1 MLNKR
6 FSGNLSCAKIFKI
19 FAQVKF
25 PKRAKCI
32 RCNSYQIYR
41 KNKRYF
47 CKKCRYQFN
56 LTTKTKLA
64 KLRISPREWYE
75 IINCFALGFSAHK
88 AYKFLNT
95 KHYERIFKA
104 YSIIRKAMVSDSE
117 MSFEKWKGTFEV
129 DESFYGG
136 KFINKRKSVRMKLRK
151 KGLAKRGRGAKY
163 TKQPVFGIYKRN
175 GCVYLTPIPDTER
188 KVLERIITEKIA
200 IRSNINSDK
209 WKGYA
214 GLVGLGYIHSSVDH
228 GKEEYV
234 SGKVHINGMEGFWGL
249 SKTNMHTYK
258 GIKKKNWLYYLKEME
273 FRYNNRDLN
282 HDELVNKIIEIL
294 MK

>member
-6 FSGNLSCAKIFKI
+6 FSGNLSCAKIYKF

-25 PKRAKCI
+25 PKRAYCI
-32 RCNSYQIYR
+32 RCKSYQVYR
-41 KNKRYF
+41 TNKRYF
-47 CKKCRYQFN
+47 CKKCRYQFS
-56 LTTKTKLA
+56 LTTKTSLS
-64 KLRISPREWYE
+64 KLRISLREWYE
-75 IINCFALGFSAHK
+75 IINCFTLGLSANKAHK
-88 AYKFLNT
+88 FLATNN
-95 KHYERIFKA
+95 YERIFKA
-104 YSIIRKAMVSDSE
+104 YSIIRKKMVSDSQIN
-117 MSFEKWKGTFEV
+117 FEKWKGTFEV

-151 KGLAKRGRGAKY
+151 KGLSKRGRGAKY

-175 GCVYLTPIPDTER
+175 GSVFLVPIPDTEQEQ
-188 KVLERIITEKIA
+188 LEKI
-200 IRSNINSDK
+200 IKEKIEIKSKIHSDK
-209 WKGYA
+209 WKGYS

-258 GIKKKNWLYYLKEME
+258 GIKKKNWIYYLKEME
-273 FRYNNRDLN
+273 FRYNNRELD
-282 HDELVNKIIEIL
+282 HDQFVEKMINLL
-294 MK
+294 MN